1 MSNKLRVF
9 FTSNR
14 VGAVQE
20 KQNLGGGLWEAW
32 EGSEVLAFITYM
44 IVSILHSFH
53 KFNKKCGEDLK
64 KLKVN

>member
-9 FTSNR
+9 FYFNR

-32 EGSEVLAFITYM
+32 EGSEVL
-44 IVSILHSFH
+44 VSCILHSFH